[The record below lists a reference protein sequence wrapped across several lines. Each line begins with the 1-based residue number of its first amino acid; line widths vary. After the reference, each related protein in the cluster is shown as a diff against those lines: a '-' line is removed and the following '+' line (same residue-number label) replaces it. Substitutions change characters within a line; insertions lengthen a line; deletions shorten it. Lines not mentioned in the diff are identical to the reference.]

1 MKRTIVC
8 MLMTVVLILSLS
20 VPVWADHAS
29 SEPQNIVPLWNADEN
44 WTNPG
49 GFVVDTEH
57 QTEGEGCVSI
67 TMKATDDF
75 DVQVTFP
82 AVDATDML
90 YLEFDVY
97 ASAIEAIVGLAA
109 NSYFEISSS
118 GKTCENAV
126 QYKFFEP
133 IYQLIQSCYLSEGWN
148 HLVIPL
154 ECIEEIQDGGE
165 PIDFSNVN
173 FLRIRAQDLNVRG
186 DPEYE
191 FVLKFDHFILTDQPT
206 PPRAHIPSDEI
217 VYSVEGHDT
226 VCSVCN
232 STIEFEEHTLPE
244 GINPCTFEGKTNCVI
259 CGLPYEMFGHS
270 YVNVVDEKYYAGP
283 ATCTHGARYYFSC
296 SRCGEMDEHT
306 FFHGA
311 PKGHNPSLGYV
322 FYNSYGHAMECG
334 DCGKP
339 IGEYRPHEMSNWN
352 VVREATETETG
363 YRTRKCML
371 CSYSESEEIP
381 KITSPAVPEPEE
393 PESPEDPEDP
403 ETPNKPQTPHT
414 PAVPVAPSDDGC
426 SAVLVSGAPAMLAL
440 IAAAG
445 WMVRKKK
452 Q

>member
-1 MKRTIVC
+1 MKRVLASI
-8 MLMTVVLILSLS
+8 LMTVVLILSLS
-20 VPVWADHAS
+20 VPAGADHAVAQ
-29 SEPQNIVPLWNADEN
+29 PQRVVPLWNADKN
-44 WTNPG
+44 WDVPD
-49 GFVVDTEH
+49 GFVVDTEN
-57 QTEGEGCVSI
+57 QVEGEGCVSI
-67 TMKATDDF
+67 TMKAKDDF

-97 ASAIEAIVGLAA
+97 ASAIYAISGLVA

-232 STIEFEEHTLPE
+232 NTIEFEEHTLPE

-259 CGLPYEMFGHS
+259 CGLPYEIFGHS

-283 ATCTHGARYYFSC
+283 ATCTRGARYYFSC

-322 FYNSYGHAMECG
+322 FYDSYGHAMKCG
-334 DCGKP
+334 DCHGRV
-339 IGEYRPHEMSNWN
+339 GEYQPHEMSDWR

-381 KITSPAVPEPEE
+381 KITSPAVP
-393 PESPEDPEDP
+393 DPEDSQTPDVP
-403 ETPNKPQTPHT
+403 ETPPTPEQPDEPT
-414 PAVPVAPSDDGC
+414 NTGC
-426 SAVLVSGAPAMLAL
+426 SGVMGGVPLLTVIGLAVLAM
-440 IAAAG
+440 
-445 WMVRKKK
+445 KKK
-452 Q
+452 K